1 MRTLRRRQSVLRRT
15 IRLRVSC
22 VHATCNGLSN
32 VRVPG
37 ANGRITRHYLSYPK
51 ETSGNHDHFFNGNG
65 TSLVWCLA
73 IYMKG
78 VRFIGRSFT
87 KLQHGVDTFLIR
99 CQHIVGKIYHVRQNH
114 RRLRRENRVPNI
126 LRVIRRRREDG
137 RRGRAMNRQRKTI
150 RPRPSQNRGRRS
162 TRRSSGDLFSDI
174 VKGTNLY
181 RFRIVPTTHLG
192 YAASELHTI
201 PFRSGYFGGPRP
213 LGMLRRE
220 LRGKLLYILTCATRH
235 N

>member
-22 VHATCNGLSN
+22 VHATCNGLPN

-51 ETSGNHDHFFNGNG
+51 ETSGNHDHFFKGNG

-78 VRFIGRSFT
+78 VRLIGRSLT

-126 LRVIRRRREDG
+126 RGLTSFFRVYPRCNRVIHGNGNHGGQPSRPRQ
-137 RRGRAMNRQRKTI
+137 RGRGKRRNKGLRATK
-150 RPRPSQNRGRRS
+150 RPRYGATKRRTS
-162 TRRSSGDLFSDI
+162 RR
-174 VKGTNLY
+174 
-181 RFRIVPTTHLG
+181 
-192 YAASELHTI
+192 
-201 PFRSGYFGGPRP
+201 
-213 LGMLRRE
+213 
-220 LRGKLLYILTCATRH
+220 
-235 N
+235 